1 MTLKASGVL
10 RAAIQTA
17 AALLVLSVSGCTIHD
32 QEEPPL
38 SGPSEFATSI
48 TISVSPD
55 VLSQDGASQSQITV
69 RARNENNQPIAKLQ
83 MRVEILV
90 DGVLADF
97 GTLSARTLFTGP
109 DGTAVVFYTA
119 PSAPSVSVDNGPIVT
134 IAVTPIGTDF
144 NNSSTRTAALR
155 LVPPGIVVPPNGLKP
170 EFTFTPSA
178 PTDSQTVLFD
188 ASSST
193 STTNNPITGFSWDF
207 GDGGRASGVTASH
220 AFGSP
225 KTFVVTLTVSDAI
238 GRTAQKTQSITVAPG
253 ASPTAAF
260 VSSPADPLVNQ
271 LVNFNASASRATPGR
286 TIVKYEWDFGD
297 GKFGTGLTTSHAYTL
312 ARSYIVTLTVTDDSG
327 KVGTATG
334 TVTPK

>member
-1 MTLKASGVL
+1 MTLTRSRIL
-10 RAAIQTA
+10 RAATQTA
-17 AALLVLSVSGCTIHD
+17 AALLALTVGGCTMHD

-48 TISVSPD
+48 TVSVSPD
-55 VLSQDGASQSQITV
+55 VLSQDGASQSNIVVT
-69 RARNENNQPIAKLQ
+69 ARDINGQPIRNLSL
-83 MRVEILV
+83 RVEILV
-90 DGVLADF
+90 DGVVADF
-97 GTLSARTLFTGP
+97 GTLSARNLVTGADGRATLT
-109 DGTAVVFYTA
+109 YTA
-119 PSAPSVSVDNGPIVT
+119 PAAPSVAVDNGTIVT

-144 NNSSTRTAALR
+144 NNSATRTAALR
-155 LVPPGIVVPPNGLKP
+155 LVPPGIVVPPDGMKP
-170 EFTFTPSA
+170 AFTFTPTS

-193 STTNNPITGFSWDF
+193 SNANNPITGFSWNF

-220 AFGSP
+220 AFASAGS
-225 KTFVVTLTVSDAI
+225 FVVTLTVSDAI
-238 GRTAQKTQSITVAPG
+238 GRTASKAQSITVSAG
-253 ASPTAAF
+253 ANPTAAF

-297 GKFGTGLTTSHAYTL
+297 GKFGTGVIASHAYTL
-312 ARSYIVTLTVTDDSG
+312 ARSYVVTLTVTDDSG
-327 KVGTATG
+327 KIGTATG